1 MNTAELICAVVSRLG
16 LDTAFGLPGTQLI
29 PLYAALRHSK
39 VRMVLASHE
48 LSAAFMANG
57 YYRASGRPALL
68 ITIPGPGFTYTLNG
82 LAEAKHDSAALVYV
96 LVRKQKPAGGMFGFQ
111 VIDQHALAQPLVKGY
126 LTITSPSEVAGIFQQ
141 ALKLATSGQ
150 PGPVIVEVD
159 VDILPMSADA
169 SAVDFTVGPGKP
181 STSPDAETIVER
193 LRASKKPVLLL
204 GQGTQEGSESALKL
218 AELLCCPVVTTI
230 SGRGVLPE
238 DHSNLVAPDFGL
250 YGVSIVNELVAA
262 CDLVLAVACKFSH
275 NGSGGFRL
283 TIPREKLIHVD
294 ADPSILNQN
303 YPASLAVTADA
314 PTILNSIVK
323 SLAGAKSNWTWTA
336 PEILKWRT
344 RFLQEIRSVR
354 PHFPQAIDCT
364 PPDIS
369 QLFTTLRKL
378 LPRECTIVAD
388 SGLHQYLTRC
398 YFEIFSVRGLVVP
411 TDYQSMGYGLPAA
424 IGAKL
429 AQPDRPTVLI
439 TGDGSFAMTGMEL
452 ASIVRE
458 KVPVTVIVFNDS
470 VLGLIREQQ
479 TDLVGHTFG
488 VDLQNPDFE
497 LFAAS
502 MDLPYYLLSDNY
514 EDQLKSALGETQ
526 GALVEIR
533 LRPTSARQSAL
544 ARSQFKHAVKRKVHS
559 SPMGK
564 LLRLFKR

>member
-16 LDTAFGLPGTQLI
+16 LTTAFGLPGTQLI
-29 PLYAALRHSK
+29 PLYAAIKHSNL
-39 VRMVLASHE
+39 RMVLASHE

-82 LAEAKHDSAALVYV
+82 LAEAKHDSAALVYL
-96 LVRKQKPAGGMFGFQ
+96 LVKKQKPAGGLFGFQ
-111 VIDQHALAQPLVKGY
+111 VIDQRALAEPLVKAY
-126 LTITSPSEVAGIFQQ
+126 LTVTSASEVAGIFQQ
-141 ALKLATSGQ
+141 AVKLATSGQ
-150 PGPVIVEVD
+150 PGPVIVEID
-159 VDILPMSADA
+159 VDILPLAADSGSAD
-169 SAVDFTVGPGKP
+169 STIGPGKP
-181 STSPDAETIVER
+181 STSSEAEQIAER
-193 LRASKKPVLLL
+193 LRTSKRPVLLL
-204 GQGTQEGSESALKL
+204 GQGTQEGSADATRL
-218 AELLCCPVVTTI
+218 AELLHCPVVTTI

-238 DHSNLVAPDFGL
+238 DHPNIVAADFGL
-250 YGVSIVNELVAA
+250 YGVSIVNELVAES
-262 CDLVLAVACKFSH
+262 DLVLAVACKFTH
-275 NGSGGFRL
+275 NGTGGFRL
-283 TIPREKLIHVD
+283 KITREKLIHVD
-294 ADPSILNQN
+294 ADPSVLNQN
-303 YPASLAVTADA
+303 YPADLAVTADA

-323 SLAGAKSNWTWTA
+323 SLTGAKSNWTWTA
-336 PEILKWRT
+336 PEISTWRG
-344 RFLQEIRSVR
+344 RFLKELRTVR
-354 PHFPQAIDCT
+354 PHCPQAVECT

-369 QLFTTLRKL
+369 QLFTVLRKL
-378 LPRECTIVAD
+378 LPRDCTIVAD

-398 YFEIFSVRGLVVP
+398 YFDILSPRGLVVP
-411 TDYQSMGYGLPAA
+411 TDYQSMGFGLPAA

-502 MDLPYYLLSDNY
+502 MDLPYYLLTGNY
-514 EDQLKSALGETQ
+514 EDQLKAALGEAR

-533 LRPTSARQSAL
+533 LRPTDARQSAL
-544 ARSQFKHAVKRKVHS
+544 ARSQFKHAVKRKVHT
-559 SPMGK
+559 SPLGM
-564 LLRLFKR
+564 LLRLFKK